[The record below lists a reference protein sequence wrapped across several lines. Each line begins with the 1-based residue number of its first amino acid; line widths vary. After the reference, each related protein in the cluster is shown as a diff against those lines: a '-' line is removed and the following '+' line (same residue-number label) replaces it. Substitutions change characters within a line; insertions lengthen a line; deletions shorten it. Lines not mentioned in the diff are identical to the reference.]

1 VIESIS
7 VEHLQFCSESS
18 GRFNRYPHREL
29 ASFRRT
35 SQQPDCGA
43 DIDARISTN
52 DVLIDGDSKM
62 RNSLVSAALRAALP
76 ADTEVLPS
84 SITPPLQ
91 FRPLGVKPLRRL

>member
-1 VIESIS
+1 VHGRSDRLRACRINSVIESIS

-52 DVLIDGDSKM
+52 DVLIDGEQQ
-62 RNSLVSAALRAALP
+62 NA
-76 ADTEVLPS
+76 
-84 SITPPLQ
+84 
-91 FRPLGVKPLRRL
+91 